1 MKTVKLIWHQGGS
14 RVEISGTWN
23 HGIPIPMIKV
33 GDKWI
38 YNVEL
43 EDGIYEYKFFVDG
56 IAHFSSKQPNITT
69 TLGHKHNIV
78 VVDSK
83 QYKSKPLISIEN
95 DTNLVLK
102 DIITNNDDVK
112 IVSILGSARMGKS
125 TLFNTIISKYT
136 NYNNNVFATSK
147 GLTHCTHGI
156 DYVYIP
162 EMKII
167 FCDIQGLNSENSAS
181 DPKLLLIAYLMSD
194 IIIYTEQKMLNKT
207 TLQSLSPLSSF
218 LTYLNQEDIDL
229 RNVKPSLVF
238 RISDFTLSG
247 KAQENLDLLLT
258 EHQDQSM
265 NIVINMKKLF
275 KDIKAYNTNPLD
287 RSELKMLDSGNF
299 YGLLENEEN
308 GFDDFIN
315 EINNYLAGIPP
326 RIKFSNWYNNLTHY
340 IKHINE
346 NKKIDFNKLDTYQQL
361 TKIELLQYEN
371 ELRKTQPDL
380 FIPLAV
386 NHTETYNKKI
396 QTRIKMKDQI
406 IKDFKTKFGIVN
418 DNLKNEIYDKLINE
432 ITGHIDKAIKHNYD
446 TAYKLLT
453 DFTTQNFK
461 LDTLEE
467 NIDIENIELFSLI
480 NNKFKEIE
488 KFIVNQDL
496 TEAVIKIYSG
506 WKKDIISQY
515 QKFKIDINDKQ
526 FKEIIQYEKIL
537 ISFLNSIPERLR
549 KIILL
554 YNYNGN
560 TAVEFLLKTFDEY
573 LTELINNFIGEINE
587 INVLQYNIRYDCI
600 TTHGIIKLGL
610 FSSSRQSSNSYK
622 FIKVIYYQ
630 TIQKIRDLKKSYDI
644 YKLYLTKK
652 SQILNSEKLYNP
664 YDLSSQISAD
674 IARINKD
681 ISEFIFCPVW
691 GRHIPISQ
699 IIRQQLLKL
708 TVKKLVRDKIIY
720 KKKDKFYIFGSKFNS
735 FSEIY
740 AKIIEY
746 KNSNISNIF
755 MGKNDIFHS
764 TIKRD
769 IDIII
774 MKNNELLTKNNNYKT
789 YQDQLNAKLKKAK
802 ELKEIYQSRQK
813 INHKVIEI
821 KEDKKDEVIEKPKV
835 EKYKKKNIPKPL
847 KKMCWD
853 IHIGSTIGSAK
864 CLCCNHQE
872 IRQIDFH
879 CGHVIAEKNG
889 GTMTIDNLRPICSQ
903 CNLSMGVQNMDEFK
917 KCFESK
923 N

>member
-1 MKTVKLIWHQGGS
+1 MRTVKLIWHQGGS
-14 RVEISGTWN
+14 KVEISGTWN
-23 HGIPIPMIKV
+23 NGIPTLMTQV

-38 YNVEL
+38 YNIEL
-43 EDGIYEYKFFVDG
+43 ADGIYEYKFFVDG
-56 IAHFSSKQPNITT
+56 VAHFSSKQPNITT
-69 TLGHKHNIV
+69 TMGYKHNIV
-78 VVDSK
+78 VVDNT
-83 QYKSKPLISIEN
+83 QYKSKPLISIEDGGLLN
-95 DTNLVLK
+95 LWNKNLVLK
-102 DIITNNDDVK
+102 DIVTTDDDVK

-207 TLQSLSPLSSF
+207 TLNSLSPLSSF

-247 KAQENLDLLLT
+247 KPQENLDLLLT

-275 KDIKAYNTNPLD
+275 KDITAFNTNPLD

-315 EINNYLAGIPP
+315 EINNYLANIPP
-326 RIKFSNWYNNLTHY
+326 RIKFSQWYNNMKHY
-340 IKHINE
+340 IKQINE

-386 NHTETYNKKI
+386 NHTETDNKKI
-396 QTRIKMKDQI
+396 QARIKLKDQI
-406 IKDFKTKFGIVN
+406 IKDFTTKFGIVN
-418 DNLKNEIYDKLINE
+418 DNLKNEIYDKLIKE
-432 ITGHIDKAIKHNYD
+432 ITSHIDKAIKHNYD
-446 TAYKLLT
+446 TAYKLLI
-453 DFTTQNFK
+453 DFTTANFK
-461 LDTLEE
+461 LDVIVNEV
-467 NIDIENIELFSLI
+467 DIESLSLYQGI
-480 NNKFKEIE
+480 DNKFKEVE
-488 KFIVNQDL
+488 KFMVNQDL
-496 TEAVIKIYSG
+496 TDAVLKVYFG
-506 WKKDIISQY
+506 WKKEIVSQY
-515 QKFKIDINDKQ
+515 EKFKADVNDKQ
-526 FKEIIQYEKIL
+526 LKEVLDYEQL
-537 ISFLNSIPERLR
+537 VTTYLDSIPEKLR
-549 KIILL
+549 EIILL
-554 YNYNGN
+554 KKYDSL
-560 TAVEFLLKTFDEY
+560 TSIEFLLKSYDQY
-573 LTELINNFIGEINE
+573 LEEIISLLISGVNGIS
-587 INVLQYNIRYDCI
+587 VLQYNITFNCRTNKGVLKID
-600 TTHGIIKLGL
+600 LSSVSR
-610 FSSSRQSSNSYK
+610 FSSNNYSYL
-622 FIKVIYYQ
+622 KVKYEK
-630 TIQKIRDLKKSYDI
+630 TVEKIRSLKKSYDV
-644 YKLYLTKK
+644 YKLYISKK
-652 SQILNSEKLYNP
+652 KQILNNKKLYDP
-664 YDLSSQISAD
+664 RDFKCSAQVSSD

-681 ISEFIFCPVW
+681 VTEFFNYKQ
-691 GRHIPISQ
+691 RYIPISQ
-699 IIRQQLLKL
+699 LKKEMLLKL
-708 TVKKLVRDKIIY
+708 TVKKLVKEKIIY
-720 KKKDKFYIFGSKFNS
+720 KKKDKFYIFDKKYNS

-740 AKIIEY
+740 SYFIPY
-746 KNSNISNIF
+746 VLGSYDTGFNS
-755 MGKNDIFHS
+755 
-764 TIKRD
+764 
-769 IDIII
+769 III
-774 MKNNELLTKNNNYKT
+774 MKNNELLIKKNNYKT

-802 ELKEIYQSRQK
+802 ELKAIYDSKLK
-813 INHKVIEI
+813 IN
-821 KEDKKDEVIEKPKV
+821 DKKPIEKKEEVIEKPKV
-835 EKYKKKNIPKPL
+835 EKYKKKHIPKPL

-853 IHIGSTIGSAK
+853 IHIGSLVGSTK
-864 CLCCNHQE
+864 CLCCKHQD

-879 CGHVIAEKNG
+879 CGHVISEKNG

-917 KCFESK
+917 KCFQSK

>member
-1 MKTVKLIWHQGGS
+1 MRTVKLTWHQGGS
-14 RVEISGTWN
+14 KVEISGTWN
-23 HGIPIPMIKV
+23 DGNPTPMTKV

-43 EDGIYEYKFFVDG
+43 ANGIYEYKFFVDG
-56 IAHFSSKQPNITT
+56 VAHFSSKQPNITT
-69 TLGHKHNIV
+69 TLGYKHNIV
-78 VVDSK
+78 VVDNTE
-83 QYKSKPLISIEN
+83 YKSKSLITIEN
-95 DTNLVLK
+95 DKNLVLK
-102 DIITNNDDVK
+102 DIPTTDDDVK

-247 KAQENLDLLLT
+247 KPQENLDLLLT

-275 KDIKAYNTNPLD
+275 KDITAFNTNPLD

-299 YGLLENEEN
+299 YGLLENDEN

-326 RIKFSNWYNNLTHY
+326 RIKFSTWYNNMKHY
-340 IKHINE
+340 IKQINE

-380 FIPLAV
+380 FIPLTV
-386 NHTETYNKKI
+386 NHTETDNKKI
-396 QTRIKMKDQI
+396 QKRIKMKDQI

-418 DNLKNEIYDKLINE
+418 DNLKNEIYDKLIKE
-432 ITGHIDKAIKHNYD
+432 ITSHIDIAINYNYR

-453 DFTTQNFK
+453 DYTTQNFK
-461 LDTLEE
+461 LETTED
-467 NIDIENIELFSLI
+467 NIDIENIKLFTLI
-480 NNKFKEIE
+480 DNKLKDIE
-488 KFIVNQDL
+488 KYMVNQDL
-496 TEAVIKIYSG
+496 TDAVLKVYFE
-506 WKKDIISQY
+506 WKKEIVSHHE
-515 QKFKIDINDKQ
+515 KFKIQINDKQ
-526 FKEIIQYEKIL
+526 LKEVLEYENIVTSYL
-537 ISFLNSIPERLR
+537 DSMPEKLTET
-549 KIILL
+549 ILL
-554 YNYNGN
+554 KKYCNL
-560 TAVEFLLKTFDEY
+560 TSVEFLLKTYDQY
-573 LTELINNFIGEINE
+573 LEEIINQLISVVNK
-587 INVLQYNIRYDCI
+587 INVSQYNITFNCR
-600 TTHGIIKLGL
+600 TEKGVLKLDL
-610 FSSSRQSSNSYK
+610 TSSVRPSSNTYSYL
-622 FIKVIYYQ
+622 KVKYDK
-630 TIQKIRDLKKSYDI
+630 TVEKIRALKKSYDV
-644 YKLYLTKK
+644 YKLYISKK
-652 SQILNSEKLYNP
+652 TQILNNKKIYNINNQS
-664 YDLSSQISAD
+664 LQITSD
-674 IARINKD
+674 IARVNKD
-681 ISEFIFCPVW
+681 ITEFHIIDGKW
-691 GRHIPISQ
+691 IPIFQ
-699 IIRQQLLKL
+699 IKRQNLLKL
-708 TVKKLVRDKIIY
+708 TIKKLVKDKIIY
-720 KKKDKFYIFGSKFNS
+720 KNKDTYYIFGVKFNTYD
-735 FSEIY
+735 EIY
-740 AKIIEY
+740 RKIIYY
-746 KNSNISNIF
+746 KTTPSSESIINRNMVIFNNKNI
-755 MGKNDIFHS
+755 
-764 TIKRD
+764 
-769 IDIII
+769 
-774 MKNNELLTKNNNYKT
+774 ELMAKFNNYKT

-802 ELKEIYQSRQK
+802 ELKAIYESQLK
-813 INHKVIEI
+813 INNKKPEK
-821 KEDKKDEVIEKPKV
+821 KEEKKEVVEKPKV
-835 EKYKKKNIPKPL
+835 EKYKKKHIPKPL

-853 IHIGSTIGSAK
+853 IHIGSAIGSTK
-864 CLCCNHQE
+864 CLCCKHQE

-889 GTMTIDNLRPICSQ
+889 GSMTIDNLRPICSQ

>member
-1 MKTVKLIWHQGGS
+1 MRTVKLTWHQGGS
-14 RVEISGTWN
+14 KVEISGTWN
-23 HGIPIPMIKV
+23 NGIPTPMTKV
-33 GDKWI
+33 NDKWI

-43 EDGIYEYKFFVDG
+43 ADGIYEYKFFVDG
-56 IAHFSSKQPNITT
+56 IAHFSSKQPNITSI
-69 TLGHKHNIV
+69 LGHKHNIV
-78 VVDSK
+78 VVDNK
-83 QYKSKPLISIEN
+83 EYKSKSLITILDGDISN
-95 DTNLVLK
+95 PFNKNLVLK
-102 DIITNNDDVK
+102 DIVTTDDDVK

-247 KAQENLDLLLT
+247 KPQENLDLLLT

-275 KDIKAYNTNPLD
+275 KDITAFNTNPLD

-299 YGLLENEEN
+299 YGLLENDEN

-326 RIKFSNWYNNLTHY
+326 RIKFSEWYNNMKHY
-340 IKHINE
+340 IKQINE

-371 ELRKTQPDL
+371 ELRKTQPTL
-380 FIPLAV
+380 FILLQV
-386 NHTETYNKKI
+386 NHTETDNKKI
-396 QTRIKMKDQI
+396 QARIKMKDQI

-418 DNLKNEIYDKLINE
+418 DNLKNEIYDKLIKE
-432 ITGHIDKAIKHNYD
+432 ITGHIDKAVKHNYD

-461 LDTLEE
+461 INTIAHEV
-467 NIDIENIELFSLI
+467 DIESIVLYHEI
-480 NNKFKEIE
+480 DAKFKEVE
-488 KFIVNQDL
+488 KYMVNQDL
-496 TEAVIKIYSG
+496 TDAVLKVYFG
-506 WKKDIISQY
+506 WKKEIVSQY
-515 QKFKIDINDKQ
+515 EKFKTDINDKQ
-526 FKEIIQYEKIL
+526 LKEVLDYEQLVITNL
-537 ISFLNSIPERLR
+537 DSIPEKLR
-549 KIILL
+549 QIILL
-554 YNYNGN
+554 KKYDN
-560 TAVEFLLKTFDEY
+560 TTSIEFLLKTYDQY
-573 LTELINNFIGEINE
+573 LEEIIFLLISSVNGIS
-587 INVLQYNIRYDCI
+587 VLQYNITFNCR
-600 TTHGIIKLGL
+600 TENGIIKLDI
-610 FSSSRQSSNSYK
+610 SSSTRHSNTSYNYL
-622 FIKVIYYQ
+622 KVKYDK
-630 TIQKIRDLKKSYDI
+630 TIERIRSLKKSYDV
-644 YKLYLTKK
+644 YKLYISKK
-652 SQILNSEKLYNP
+652 TQILNNKKIYSIANQTL
-664 YDLSSQISAD
+664 QITAD

-681 ISEFIFCPVW
+681 ITEFHIIDGKWMPIF
-691 GRHIPISQ
+691 Q
-699 IIRQQLLKL
+699 IKRQNLLKL
-708 TVKKLVRDKIIY
+708 TIKKLIKDKIIY
-720 KKKDKFYIFGSKFNS
+720 KNKDTYYIFGSRFNTYDEIYRRIIYYNTTPSLELIINRNMVIFNNKNIELITKFN
-735 FSEIY
+735 
-740 AKIIEY
+740 
-746 KNSNISNIF
+746 NS
-755 MGKNDIFHS
+755 
-764 TIKRD
+764 
-769 IDIII
+769 
-774 MKNNELLTKNNNYKT
+774 KT
-789 YQDQLNAKLKKAK
+789 YQDQLNAKLKIIKKSKAK
-802 ELKEIYQSRQK
+802 YKLQKEWTTFGTDQK
-813 INHKVIEI
+813 M
-821 KEDKKDEVIEKPKV
+821 EDKKEEVIEKPKV
-835 EKYKKKNIPKPL
+835 EKYKKKHIPKPL

-853 IHIGSTIGSAK
+853 IHIGSLVGSTK
-864 CLCCNHQE
+864 CLCCKHQD